1 METGKAFLQIR
12 TRENERDFLT
22 FQWSEKVNYGIIKDL
37 SVYKANFRVKPVVIC
52 VIGNLKNT
60 LWKLHR
66 DVIERVK
73 DDMYVDDLVTCG
85 EKTSEVYK

>member
-22 FQWSEKVNYGIIKDL
+22 FQWSEKVNYCIIKDL

-52 VIGNLKNT
+52 IIGNLKNT

>member
-22 FQWSEKVNYGIIKDL
+22 FQWSEKVNYGIKDL

-52 VIGNLKNT
+52 IIGNLKNT